1 MFKKDYSPNKK
12 DEDKETS
19 FLVNDV
25 NEIYRAYY
33 ENLIYFVNS
42 IVMLI
47 ISTFILISISVRMAI
62 VIMGSLILVFMIPRY
77 VGKNLK
83 FYNKDLSIKR
93 GKYLSTSDQLFC
105 AAELINY
112 RDNKNIENIYF
123 KSLENMQESNY
134 NLDKY
139 QSLIQIV
146 SGSSLYIQML
156 LAFIFGLI
164 FSYKGIITIGEF
176 AAAQLYCEYIAQYSM
191 NLVDELLE
199 IRGARV
205 YFDKL
210 EEIQLNLF
218 NSKVRKKFRVNS
230 NIIEIKH
237 LIYSIDKK
245 PLFNGLNLKVKKN
258 LKYILKGKNGSGKS
272 TLFKII
278 IGLINRYE
286 GSVEL
291 STDKIKYIPQEKYLF
306 NGTVLENITLF
317 DDNIK
322 PSDIYS
328 INNLKEIFDFKY
340 DLDHYISYENNNLS
354 GGESRK
360 ICLIRTLYKEADLY
374 LLDEPM
380 NDLDL
385 NIRVKLLKYLE
396 ELNSTIIVI
405 DHNINQSNSDF
416 ISVNLDNN
424 SF

>member
-1 MFKKDYSPNKK
+1 M
-12 DEDKETS
+12 
-19 FLVNDV
+19 
-25 NEIYRAYY
+25 
-33 ENLIYFVNS
+33 
-42 IVMLI
+42 
-47 ISTFILISISVRMAI
+47 
-62 VIMGSLILVFMIPRY
+62 
-77 VGKNLK
+77 
-83 FYNKDLSIKR
+83 
-93 GKYLSTSDQLFC
+93 
-105 AAELINY
+105 
-112 RDNKNIENIYF
+112 
-123 KSLENMQESNY
+123 
-134 NLDKY
+134 
-139 QSLIQIV
+139 
-146 SGSSLYIQML
+146 
-156 LAFIFGLI
+156 
-164 FSYKGIITIGEF
+164 
-176 AAAQLYCEYIAQYSM
+176 
-191 NLVDELLE
+191 
-199 IRGARV
+199 
-205 YFDKL
+205 
-210 EEIQLNLF
+210 
-218 NSKVRKKFRVNS
+218 
-230 NIIEIKH
+230 
-237 LIYSIDKK
+237 
-245 PLFNGLNLKVKKN
+245 
-258 LKYILKGKNGSGKS
+258 KGKNGSGKS

-291 STDKIKYIPQEKYLF
+291 STDKIKYMPQEKYLF

-354 GGESRK
+354 GGEARK